1 MPDPTK
7 SPADSLGNFA
17 ELVAAG
23 TPTPGGGSVAAY
35 CGVLA
40 TALGRMMCN
49 LTIGKR
55 KYADVEPRIAEIN
68 SDLERLGAELR
79 RLIDEDAV
87 SFEGVL
93 AAYRLPKE
101 TDEQKSERSS
111 RIAEASRHATDVP
124 FRTARQSLD
133 VLKLLGEL
141 GGIGNQ
147 NALPDVNVAAQ
158 LARTAICGAYYNIL
172 VNLAAAPDA
181 GEAEA
186 TRGAMQSIIDEA
198 GRLAAGLE
206 SRLTEG

>member
-7 SPADSLGNFA
+7 SPGDSLGNFA
-17 ELVAAG
+17 ELGAAG

-79 RLIDEDAV
+79 RLIDEDAA

-124 FRTARQSLD
+124 FRTARQSLE
-133 VLKLLGEL
+133 VLNLLDEL
-141 GGIGNQ
+141 GGIGNK

-158 LARTAICGAYYNIL
+158 LARTAISGAYYNIL
-172 VNLAAAPDA
+172 VNLATAPDA
-181 GEAEA
+181 GEALA

-198 GRLAAGLE
+198 DRLAAGLE